1 MIEPQI
7 PRSTHPDR
15 RAAALLAVLATLLL
29 SNGCSQRQPAQSPAS
44 AATQSPSAGSPTS
57 QAASTPDEAP
67 GSVVKASFAPA
78 GLATSYE
85 AHFDKE
91 QLQRI
96 TEQRKDAAADAG
108 HGEYTFYGARLTGYR
123 GGALQ
128 SAAHIEL
135 TFDIQGTLTAST
147 SSAGKVNE
155 EEITAIR
162 TRAQIL
168 RSHAVARRG
177 IRGHAS

>member
-1 MIEPQI
+1 MIESLI
-7 PRSTHPDR
+7 LRGTHPDR
-15 RAAALLAVLATLLL
+15 HAATLFAACATLLL
-29 SNGCSQRQPAQSPAS
+29 LNGCSQRQPAQSPAPP
-44 AATQSPSAGSPTS
+44 ATQSSPSATS
-57 QAASTPDEAP
+57 EEAATADEPP
-67 GSVVKASFAPA
+67 GSVVKASFAPV

-96 TEQRKDAAADAG
+96 TEQRKDTAGDAG
-108 HGEYTFYGARLTGYR
+108 HGEYTFYGARLTGYQ

-128 SAAHIEL
+128 STAHIEL

-147 SSAGKVNE
+147 SSTGKVSE
-155 EEITAIR
+155 AEVTAIR

-177 IRGHAS
+177 MREHAS